1 VAGLS
6 ASDAVWARFDPTES
20 TPRAPLTARLDL
32 GADVAW
38 LTTLANAAE
47 FGGPPLM
54 VLSVDVAEARVAG
67 LGADARLTGAATL
80 EPVPKGAFDLVV
92 TGWTVALAGLER
104 AGLVSFEDARVAEG
118 LARLYGSDAGDPGAV
133 RSRIVIDGSAVT
145 ANGVPLR

>member
-1 VAGLS
+1 
-6 ASDAVWARFDPTES
+6 
-20 TPRAPLTARLDL
+20 
-32 GADVAW
+32 
-38 LTTLANAAE
+38 
-47 FGGPPLM
+47 
-54 VLSVDVAEARVAG
+54 
-67 LGADARLTGAATL
+67 
-80 EPVPKGAFDLVV
+80 V